1 MIMLKI
7 GIIID
12 DDGDDFEYLE
22 EIGEYLAKD
31 VVGTLYNGHDYI
43 DAKYMG
49 CEKL

>member
-12 DDGDDFEYLE
+12 DDGDDSEYLE

>member
-7 GIIID
+7 GIIVD
-12 DDGDDFEYLE
+12 DDGDDSEYLK

-31 VVGTLYNGHDYI
+31 VVGVLYNGHDYVE
-43 DAKYMG
+43 AKYLG

>member
-12 DDGDDFEYLE
+12 SDCDDSEYLKE
-22 EIGEYLAKD
+22 NGEYLAKN
-31 VVGTLYNGHDYI
+31 VVNTLYNGHDYVE
-43 DAKYMG
+43 AKYLG